1 MKGVPSS
8 KKDKIYKEI
17 TTYLCNKGGY
27 MAEDYGLCSL
37 CKKGKLVKKEEKEVS
52 DTTYLMLKCNKC
64 DHQVAR
70 SVKWLK
76 HKKWD
81 FLLIG
86 IKDSKI
92 LEIYDFKMS
101 QMRFEKMG
109 NEVSLQRVEG
119 QGAKKCPE
127 CGSDR
132 IVRKDDEVYC
142 EKCGFV
148 MD

>member
-1 MKGVPSS
+1 
-8 KKDKIYKEI
+8 
-17 TTYLCNKGGY
+17 

-37 CKKGKLVKKEEKEVS
+37 CKKGKLVKKEEKDVS

-64 DHQVAR
+64 NHQVAR
-70 SVKWLK
+70 SVKW
-76 HKKWD
+76 
-81 FLLIG
+81 F
-86 IKDSKI
+86 
-92 LEIYDFKMS
+92 
-101 QMRFEKMG
+101 KMG